1 MIILKKWFFTVTTIN
16 CVSKMFVVM
25 KTEIQEENILPGT
38 SLCKDKSIK
47 GLYIFKLK
55 EEKCEHVPCQAFF
68 SLCAIAGI
76 CIFAEI

>member
-1 MIILKKWFFTVTTIN
+1 MTTIN
-16 CVSKMFVVM
+16 CVSKMSVVM

-38 SLCKDKSIK
+38 SLCKDKRIK

-55 EEKCEHVPCQAFF
+55 KEKCEHVPARPFF

-76 CIFAEI
+76 CIFAGI